1 MKHTRILHFV
11 CGMAMLI
18 IPLCASAQYFTVGGI
33 AYSVLSP
40 TDHTVEV
47 TYKNSY
53 YRGNISIPST
63 VTYSGTEYDV
73 VALGEEAFYRAS
85 LTGISIPSSVTQI
98 KNNCFLFATLPST
111 ISVPASVTE
120 IGEGTFAAYSLSSI
134 DVDTANPVYR
144 TIDGMLFSRDTATL
158 IECPIGK
165 GGAITLPQNTR
176 HIAPCAFIYCQSV
189 TGIALPQGLQSIGYW
204 AFLYNS
210 SLNNVVIPS
219 SVTQIDDNVFG
230 GCEALTSLT
239 LAEGN
244 THYMMDGL
252 MLYTMDGDTLL
263 SCHKSGDSV
272 FLPAG
277 LRAVGGFGM
286 NNNVRYVHV
295 PEGVTT
301 ILNNAFNSSSVVAID
316 LPEEMELI
324 DGYAFSGCVSLTRV
338 AMPSRLELMGE
349 GCFREC
355 IRLTA
360 IEIPNGL
367 REIPNSAF
375 FMCNELKD
383 VAMGNAV
390 ETIGQFA
397 FGDCAIVELQL
408 PPTLRTIRQGAFIGD
423 YPGTAKLRR
432 VYFPGPIDT
441 IEQEVFYKQ
450 HLDKLQFADAM
461 PPFSDYDYGCLFD
474 ATVDTIA
481 IPCGS
486 LSTWLADNYWGQF
499 ANKYFEDC
507 DGIEETTSD
516 NIRILTAIGELRIL
530 GAEGEPIHVFDALGR
545 LVFRSARATD
555 SETIPL
561 PSSGAYIVRIGKLQ
575 SRKVIALK

>member
-1 MKHTRILHFV
+1 
-11 CGMAMLI
+11 MAMLI

-53 YRGNISIPST
+53 YHGNISIPST

-98 KNNCFLFATLPST
+98 KSSCFLFATLPST
-111 ISVPASVTE
+111 INVPASVTE
-120 IGEGTFAAYSLSSI
+120 IWERAFAAYSLSSI

-144 TIDGMLFSRDTATL
+144 TIDGMLFSKDTATV

-252 MLYTMDGDTLL
+252 MLYTINGDTLL
-263 SCHKSGDSV
+263 SCHKSADSV
-272 FLPAG
+272 FLHSG

-286 NNNVRYVHV
+286 NSDVRYVHV

-301 ILNNAFNSSSVVAID
+301 ILDNAFNSSSVVAVD
-316 LPEEMELI
+316 LPEEMDLVE
-324 DGYAFSGCVSLTRV
+324 GYAFSGCVSLTRV
-338 AMPSRLELMGE
+338 AMPSKLGKMGE

-355 IRLTA
+355 IRLTSV
-360 IEIPNGL
+360 EIPDSL

-375 FMCNELKD
+375 FMCIKLKD

-397 FGDCAIVELQL
+397 FGDCNIVEVQL
-408 PPTLRTIRQGAFIGD
+408 PPTLRTIRQCAFIGD

-432 VYFPGPIDT
+432 VYFSGPIDT

-450 HLDKLQFADAM
+450 HLDKLQFANAM
-461 PPFSDYDYGCLFD
+461 PPISDYDYGCLFD

-486 LSTWLADNYWGQF
+486 LSTWLADGYWGQF
-499 ANKYFEDC
+499 ADKYLEDC

-516 NIRILTAIGELRIL
+516 NVKILTAIGELRIL

-561 PSSGAYIVRIGKLQ
+561 PSSGAYIVRIGNLQ
-575 SRKVIALK
+575 SRKGIALK